1 MSAASLLGPNLVLV
15 AEEVRSLNAALFAES
30 NLGGRQA
37 GMQEEAFL
45 SRHFRTLAANS
56 RQSLARAAGR
66 SLSFS
71 ARLSLSLSLS
81 TGK

>member
-30 NLGGRQA
+30 NLGGGQ
-37 GMQEEAFL
+37 EAFL
-45 SRHFRTLAANS
+45 SRHFRTLANS
-56 RQSLARAAGR
+56 RQSFAR

-81 TGK
+81 LSTGK